1 MFEEYGKELMMLGGT
16 IAGFVAAVL
25 SVLEKLLVFRG
36 SPSKSES
43 VTETRNEPKS
53 ESRSEKRDSYRPERA
68 PVESAPSI
76 DFFSSKPLRGT
87 SYLLLNEVGVIA
99 AAGVLL
105 NYIGLTLSRHLESIL
120 FLDMTGT
127 ALVAILLG
135 PWWGA
140 IVALLSNSVVNW
152 LLFPEAG
159 ADVVIFPWSLVN
171 MTGALF
177 WGILARQAGFQK
189 YVRTSK
195 SSGFAHMWYLLS
207 FGVIG
212 AVVMSIPGTL
222 VQSALHE
229 SSVLALNPEVAQS
242 LSVQIGRWEAAVQL
256 YLESA
261 IGLRWSESIGW
272 YIVNWIQ
279 NCVRYIP
286 DKTMSAAIALV
297 ILKYGYPLF
306 ERELIHGGPDGER
319 PRDERIL
326 PLILGLLYAPSYA
339 SLISS
344 EGYAGPLYWPL
355 WSVPWLF
362 ILYGYFRIR
371 YAGPTDNALQQAR
384 LQRADRYA
392 KALKPVGKEPSYEFC
407 RRLTFATLI
416 ASLIFAICLPVMLM
430 DFYRVT
436 FKFFCVVYGFLLAVH
451 LIRVAIAQNISV
463 ARTDG

>member
-1 MFEEYGKELMMLGGT
+1 M
-16 IAGFVAAVL
+16 
-25 SVLEKLLVFRG
+25 SV
-36 SPSKSES
+36 
-43 VTETRNEPKS
+43 
-53 ESRSEKRDSYRPERA
+53 
-68 PVESAPSI
+68 
-76 DFFSSKPLRGT
+76 
-87 SYLLLNEVGVIA
+87 
-99 AAGVLL
+99 
-105 NYIGLTLSRHLESIL
+105 
-120 FLDMTGT
+120 
-127 ALVAILLG
+127 
-135 PWWGA
+135 
-140 IVALLSNSVVNW
+140 
-152 LLFPEAG
+152 
-159 ADVVIFPWSLVN
+159 
-171 MTGALF
+171 
-177 WGILARQAGFQK
+177 
-189 YVRTSK
+189 
-195 SSGFAHMWYLLS
+195 
-207 FGVIG
+207 
-212 AVVMSIPGTL
+212 PGTL

-229 SSVLALNPEVAQS
+229 SSVLALNPEVARS
-242 LSVQIGRWEAAVQL
+242 LSVLIGRWEAAVQL

-261 IGLRWSESIGW
+261 IGLQWSESVGW
-272 YIVNWIQ
+272 YIVNWLQ

-355 WSVPWLF
+355 WSTPWLF

-371 YAGPTDNALQQAR
+371 YSGPTDHALQQAR

-416 ASLIFAICLPVMLM
+416 ASLIFAICLPVVLM

-436 FKFFCVVYGFLLAVH
+436 FKFFCVVYGFLLVVH

-463 ARTDG
+463 ARTE

>member
-16 IAGFVAAVL
+16 LAGFFAAL
-25 SVLEKLLVFRG
+25 LTVLEKLLDFRIRAH
-36 SPSKSES
+36 SK
-43 VTETRNEPKS
+43 K
-53 ESRSEKRDSYRPERA
+53 EKRASSQPERI
-68 PVESAPSI
+68 PVESAPSV
-76 DFFSSKPLRGT
+76 DFFSAKPLRGS
-87 SYLLLNEVGVIA
+87 SYLLLYETSVIV

-105 NYIGLTLSRHLESIL
+105 NYVGLTLSRHLESIL

-177 WGILARQAGFQK
+177 WGTLARQAGFQK

-195 SSGFAHMWYLLS
+195 SSGFAHTWFLLS
-207 FGVIG
+207 FGVAG

-229 SSVLALNPEVAQS
+229 RSIFALNPEVAES
-242 LSVQIGRWEAAVQL
+242 LSVRIEHWEATVQVF
-256 YLESA
+256 LESVL
-261 IGLRWSESIGW
+261 GLKWSESISW
-272 YIVNWIQ
+272 YIVNWFQ
-279 NCVRYIP
+279 NCIRYIP

-306 ERELIHGGPDGER
+306 ERELIHGGPEGER
-319 PRDERIL
+319 PGDERIL
-326 PLILGLLYAPSYA
+326 PLVLGLLYAPSYA
-339 SLISS
+339 ALISN
-344 EGYAGPLYWPL
+344 EDYAGPLYWPL
-355 WSVPWLF
+355 WSMPWLF

-371 YAGPTDNALQQAR
+371 YWGPTDDALHAAR
-384 LQRADRYA
+384 LQRAERYA
-392 KALKPVGKEPSYEFC
+392 RALKPIGKEPSYEFC

-416 ASLIFAICLPVMLM
+416 ASLFFALCLPILLM
-430 DFYRVT
+430 DFYRVA
-436 FKFFCVVYGFLLAVH
+436 FKFFCVVYGFLLVVH